1 MRIDPLTALLHR
13 NSGQHGPVM
22 LMYHAILPAREKPT
36 WPWAVSM
43 QQFRDQLDFLASE
56 GYATPTM
63 SELVT
68 APEKFPGRTAA
79 ITFDDGYV
87 DNLGAYEE
95 LAKRGM
101 RATWFIVSGS
111 IGRPPAWPADGR
123 PHERLLNPSELQ
135 EMHAGSMEIGSHTVS
150 HVRLPEVDDARLAEE
165 LTASKAA
172 LEDVLGNAISSFAYP
187 YGAWDKRCAD
197 ATRQAGYIAACT
209 TDSGWSL
216 RDNNPYRLRRLTLFN
231 TDTASSLARKLLL
244 ARNDVSWKTLSRH
257 YLQQAKSRLWIG
269 AS

>member
-1 MRIDPLTALLHR
+1 
-13 NSGQHGPVM
+13 
-22 LMYHAILPAREKPT
+22 
-36 WPWAVSM
+36 
-43 QQFRDQLDFLASE
+43 
-56 GYATPTM
+56 
-63 SELVT
+63 
-68 APEKFPGRTAA
+68 
-79 ITFDDGYV
+79 
-87 DNLGAYEE
+87 
-95 LAKRGM
+95 
-101 RATWFIVSGS
+101 
-111 IGRPPAWPADGR
+111 
-123 PHERLLNPSELQ
+123 
-135 EMHAGSMEIGSHTVS
+135 MHAGSMEIGSHTVS